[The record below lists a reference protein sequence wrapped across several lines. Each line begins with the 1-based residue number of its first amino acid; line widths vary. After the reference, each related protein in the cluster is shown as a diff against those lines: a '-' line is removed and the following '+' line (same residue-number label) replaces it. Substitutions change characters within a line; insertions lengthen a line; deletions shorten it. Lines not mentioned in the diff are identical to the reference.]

1 MKRIAIALTLFLL
14 LCSIAYCA
22 AGEGLL
28 FGYGFSNV
36 DGVIKTAENMGLSTT
51 NTNEMFGEMRPF
63 VVVNNFLRVGGLLS
77 GGYARIK
84 GTPNQAIIR
93 LDEAGTGFGD
103 IRLGMLAEIYAP
115 CHRWDRAIGVDFGYG
130 GLVTFVHDSNCA
142 NDGDRVFYYFLRP
155 QMSFGYDIGG
165 SISLQISAGY
175 NFTFPID
182 DGEMWFV
189 TEAGDT
195 LRNTLDA
202 DGMKGIFIKAG
213 IVLGSMNNIKE
224 RECEKG
230 YHPKPRPKMRPLGP
244 Q

>member
-1 MKRIAIALTLFLL
+1 MKQTAITLTLILSSF
-14 LCSIAYCA
+14 SIAYCA

-36 DGVIKTAENMGLSTT
+36 TGLVKTAENMGLSPQ
-51 NTNEMFGEMRPF
+51 NTNEIFGEMRPF
-63 VVVNNFLRVGGLLS
+63 VVVNNYLRIGGLFS

-84 GTPNQAIIR
+84 GTPDTTI
-93 LDEAGTGFGD
+93 LDLDDTGGGFGD
-103 IRLGMLAEIYAP
+103 IRLGMLAELYAP

-130 GLVTFVHDSNCA
+130 GLVTFVQDSNCS
-142 NDGDRVFYYFLRP
+142 NDGKRAFYYFLRP
-155 QMSFGYDIGG
+155 QASLGYDLGG

-182 DGEMWFV
+182 NGEMWFV
-189 TEAGDT
+189 NEAGDT

-202 DGMKGIFIKAG
+202 GGMKGIFIKAG
-213 IVLGSMNNIKE
+213 IILGSTNNIREK
-224 RECEKG
+224 ECEKT
-230 YHPKPRPKMRPLGP
+230 YKPKPRLKMKPFGK